1 MSVYVNHRQLVSPG
15 DLLAK
20 GRFKADRNVAVYGDE
35 YRSLVFGSFELREGG
50 VLAVKALKG
59 PYIPRRGDKV
69 IGEVVDISMGSWTL
83 DIRAPYEA
91 TLPAGR
97 FPARINPV
105 LDDIRRYL
113 NVGDFVFAEIAEFDR
128 SRPPILDA
136 TLNREY
142 GPIRDGIVISVE
154 PTRVP
159 RIIGKKGSMVQL
171 LNKELDV
178 NVNVGQNGF
187 LWIRAKDPARR
198 AVAVQLIRK
207 IEAEAHTSGL
217 TSRIEE
223 FLRAF
228 KSGGQTENVQKMENQ
243 NQTSDSGTGEGG
255 SS

>member
-1 MSVYVNHRQLVSPG
+1 MEHRQLVSPG

-20 GRFKADRNVAVYGDE
+20 GKFRAEHNVGVYGDE
-35 YRSLVFGSFELREGG
+35 YRSLVLGSFELREGN
-50 VLAVKALKG
+50 VLSVKALRG

-69 IGEVVDISMGSWTL
+69 IGEVTDISMGSWTM

-113 NVGDFVFAEIAEFDR
+113 SVGDYVFAEVAEFDR

-136 TLNREY
+136 TLSREY
-142 GPIRDGIVISVE
+142 GPIRDGVVIAVE

-171 LNKELDV
+171 LNRELGV
-178 NVNVGQNGF
+178 NINVGQNGF
-187 LWIRAKDPARR
+187 VWIRSQDKEKR

-228 KSGGQTENVQKMENQ
+228 KNGSQPESTQNVQE
-243 NQTSDSGTGEGG
+243 TSKPEGEG
-255 SS
+255 